1 MNEDFDKY
9 YEAIEPGMR
18 ERAYAW
24 ATAIGLQDVDG
35 LKPSKYLLATAKR
48 HIEGEISQLP
58 LWQEYGTRAG
68 EVIKDLHRCEDV
80 IDDGKKG
87 QNSVGN
93 DVISC
98 FGDVINDVIKFT
110 KSEENAVKAI
120 IRDPRLSAARLSE
133 LLGVKHRQ
141 AQRIIASL
149 KKKAGLV
156 CEGSR
161 KSGIWRFP
169 KRYMD

>member
-58 LWQEYGTRAG
+58 LWQEYGTRVG
-68 EVIKDLHRCEDV
+68 EVIKDLHRNDGIKDA
-80 IDDGKKG
+80 IDG
-87 QNSVGN
+87 
-93 DVISC
+93 
-98 FGDVINDVIKFT
+98 INDGIKCSNDGIKFSAT
-110 KSEENAVKAI
+110 EEKAIKLILQTPTMTAVKLAEALACKK
-120 IRDPRLSAARLSE
+120 RHAE
-133 LLGVKHRQ
+133 
-141 AQRIIASL
+141 RIIASL
-149 KKKAGLV
+149 KKTAGLV
-156 CEGSR
+156 REGSR

>member
-18 ERAYAW
+18 ERANAW

-58 LWQEYGTRAG
+58 PWQEYGTRTG
-68 EVIKDLHRCEDV
+68 EVIKDLHRN
-80 IDDGKKG
+80 DGIKY
-87 QNSVGN
+87 SN
-93 DVISC
+93 D
-98 FGDVINDVIKFT
+98 GINFSATEEKAIKLILQT
-110 KSEENAVKAI
+110 PTITAVKLAEALACKK
-120 IRDPRLSAARLSE
+120 RHAE
-133 LLGVKHRQ
+133 
-141 AQRIIASL
+141 RIIASL

-156 CEGSR
+156 REDSR
-161 KSGIWRFP
+161 KSGIWRFS